1 MLLGTKVSPHS
12 AGLLLQENLENRDYE
27 GTQMAVLITS
37 KTGASSACEH
47 LWDAIDWQTVNQQVY
62 RLQMRIAK
70 AIREGKQS
78 KAKSLQWIL
87 THSYYAKLLAVKRV
101 TDNTGKNTPGID
113 GITWKTAQEKI
124 LAVKSLQRRGYETQP
139 LRRIYIPKKDGS
151 QRPLSIPPMK
161 CRAMQA
167 LYLLA
172 LEPIAEMRADKNSY
186 GFRPKRCA
194 ADAIEQC
201 FCALARKP
209 HAQWILEG
217 DIKSC
222 FDSISHTWLLNNITM
237 DKNILK
243 KWLTAGYVESNRV
256 FETKVGTPQG
266 GVISPTILTMT
277 LSGLEPAVKA
287 VVTKADKV
295 HVIIYADDFV
305 ITGASKEILETKVKA
320 VVVNFLKE
328 RGLELSEKKTRYTS
342 IHEGFDF
349 LGFNIRKY
357 NGKLLI
363 KPSKQSIKSFLH
375 KIRDIIKSNKTARTE
390 TLIWQLNPMIV
401 GWTNYY
407 RHVVATKAFNFID
420 YSIYQNLRR
429 WIKRRHPKKSET
441 WRRNK
446 YYRCQG
452 NRTWIFSAK
461 ITRTNKKTEYVDL
474 LNAGHMV
481 IRRHIKL
488 RSDATPYDPK
498 YKAYFD
504 KRKRNRWTAD
514 INSPEVRADKTIAG
528 LA

>member
-1 MLLGTKVSPHS
+1 MLLGTKVSPRS
-12 AGLLLQENLENRDYE
+12 AGLSLQESLENRNYE
-27 GTQMAVLITS
+27 ETQMTALISSETD
-37 KTGASSACEH
+37 ASSTCEH
-47 LWDAIDWQTVNQQVY
+47 LWDTINWQTIKQQVY

-70 AIREGKQS
+70 AIREGNQG

-101 TDNTGKNTPGID
+101 TTNKGKDTSGVD

-124 LAVKSLQRRGYETQP
+124 RAVKSLQRRGYKTQP
-139 LRRIYIPKKDGS
+139 LRRVYIPKKDGCP
-151 QRPLSIPPMK
+151 RPLSIPSMK

-172 LEPIAEMRADKNSY
+172 LEPIAEMQADKNSY

-209 HAQWILEG
+209 HAQWILEC
-217 DIKSC
+217 DIKAC
-222 FDSISHTWLLNNITM
+222 FDSISHAWLLNNITM
-237 DKNILK
+237 DKSLLK

-256 FETKVGTPQG
+256 FDTKVGTPQG
-266 GVISPTILTMT
+266 GIISPTILTMT
-277 LSGLEPAVKA
+277 LSGLEQVVKA
-287 VVTKADKV
+287 AVTKPDKV

-305 ITGASKEILETKVKA
+305 ITGASREILEAKVKP
-320 VVVNFLKE
+320 VVVKFLEE
-328 RGLELSEKKTRYTS
+328 RGLKLSEKKTRITS

-349 LGFNIRKY
+349 LGFNVRKY

-363 KPSKQSIKSFLH
+363 KPSKQGIKSFLH
-375 KIRDIIKSNKTARTE
+375 KIRGIIKSNKTARTE
-390 TLIWQLNPMIV
+390 ALIWQLNPMIV
-401 GWTNYY
+401 GWANYY
-407 RHVVATKAFNFID
+407 RHVVAKKAFDFID

-429 WIKRRHPKKSET
+429 WIKRRHPNKSET

-452 NRTWIFSAK
+452 NRSWIFSANIK
-461 ITRTNKKTEYVDL
+461 NINEKTKYVDL

-488 RSDATPYDPK
+488 RSEATPYDPK
-498 YKAYFD
+498 YKSYFD
-504 KRKRNRWTAD
+504 KRKQNRWTTN
-514 INSPEVRADKTIAG
+514 ISSPEARADKQWLG
-528 LA
+528 